1 MPMRIEDQ
9 AIWLEGHCTI
19 EEAQDL
25 YDNVRGLED
34 PVFNLA
40 GVETLHTAI
49 VQILLAS
56 KGAVVGAKP
65 DTWLA
70 NCFRGQIRN

>member
-9 AIWLEGHCTI
+9 VISLEGHCTI

-25 YDNVRGLED
+25 YDSVRGFEE

-40 GVETLHTAI
+40 GVESLHTAI

-56 KGAVVGAKP
+56 GGAVVGVPP

-70 NCFRGQIRN
+70 NCLRGQIRN